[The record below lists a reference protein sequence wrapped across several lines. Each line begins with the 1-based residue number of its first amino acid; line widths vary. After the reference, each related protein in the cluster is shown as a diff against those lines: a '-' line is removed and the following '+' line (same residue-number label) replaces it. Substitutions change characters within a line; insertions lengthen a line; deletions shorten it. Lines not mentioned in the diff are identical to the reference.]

1 MFKIIKKTKFLWISI
16 LMLFGVLFGFLVME
30 FVLEYT
36 QKDFVTRRFWGLLAW
51 GISIALIVLY
61 YANFLFYRRIFGF
74 IQDKE
79 KYQLPEVKNVMNK
92 LVGFLYFL
100 LAIAIGFYL
109 YLAKEP
115 IYFSLIELVMAFSLF
130 VGFVTLGEIRSKAKH
145 RLPYKKEQLI
155 NSIAFILFMSSV
167 YFAWK
172 LDIDILTIRSPF
184 FGIFASI
191 LMNIALYNRVKKGQF
206 FE

>member
-1 MFKIIKKTKFLWISI
+1 MIKIIKETKFLGISI
-16 LMLFGVLFGFLVME
+16 LMLCGMLLCYSAMA

-36 QKDFVTRRFWGLLAW
+36 QKDFWTHQFVGLLAW
-51 GISIALIVLY
+51 GISIALIVFY
-61 YANFLFYRRIFGF
+61 YAIFFLYRRTSNF
-74 IQDKE
+74 IQDE
-79 KYQLPEVKNVMNK
+79 WEYQLPEVKKVINR
-92 LVGFLYFL
+92 LVGLLYFL
-100 LAIAIGFYL
+100 LVMAVALYL

-115 IYFSLIELVMAFSLF
+115 RYFSLVELVLAFSLF
-130 VGFVTLGEIRSKAKH
+130 VGLVTLGEIRSKAKH
-145 RLPYKKEQLI
+145 RLPYEKEQLI
-155 NSIAFILFMSSV
+155 NSSAFIFFMISV
-167 YFAWK
+167 YYAWK